1 MTQYDEDPTVYNG
14 HFELEVLIDRP
25 VEQVWAQFFDIPSW
39 VLTHEI
45 DLVSGARGTV
55 GSITQV
61 FSRNAREEGYHY
73 CKLIKLVPGERWIL
87 KIYSERGDEYDFTG
101 FDDGRLVPVDNK
113 SKVIFN
119 IFIEVRGE
127 SIAKDPGVM
136 NLDISRENMMKNLN
150 NLKQIIENR

>member
-61 FSRNAREEGYHY
+61 FSRNAREEVYHY
-73 CKLIKLVPGERWIL
+73 CKLIKLVSGARWIL
-87 KIYSERGDEYDFTG
+87 KTFLERGAEYDYTAFEE
-101 FDDGRLVPVDNK
+101 GRLLPVNNK
-113 SKVIFN
+113 RNVIYN
-119 IFIEVRGE
+119 NFIEV
-127 SIAKDPGVM
+127 IAQSNEKDPGVM
-136 NLDISRENMMKNLN
+136 NLD
-150 NLKQIIENR
+150 